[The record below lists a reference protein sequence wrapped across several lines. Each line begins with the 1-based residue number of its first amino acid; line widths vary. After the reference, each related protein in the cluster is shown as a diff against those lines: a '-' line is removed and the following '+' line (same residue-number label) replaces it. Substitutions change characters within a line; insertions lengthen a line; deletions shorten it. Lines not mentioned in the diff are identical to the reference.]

1 MKQMKFSSKK
11 KWQKLQDSLCKE
23 WPKLV
28 VRSVRK
34 INQIFIKSV
43 VKKALDE
50 DLKPKGDITT
60 NLISFKNKKTTAKII
75 AKQNG
80 VIAGL
85 DFCRAAFKLVGK
97 ETIFVSK
104 IKDGSKVKK
113 NKVIAEIRAKTKT
126 ILIAERTA
134 LNFLNHASGIASL
147 TSQFVQKVNKKTKI
161 CCTRKTTPNLRL
173 LEKYAVKRGGGH
185 NHRYNLSDE
194 ILIKDNHI
202 NVEESLK
209 NFVKKAIKTKR
220 IVTVEIE
227 NVKQLN
233 QVLGLKF
240 KRILFDNMSIKQ
252 LRKCLKLCK
261 KKYETEYSGNAN
273 LKNLRKIS
281 NTGVKRISVGSITHS
296 SNAFDTSLLFR

>member
-1 MKQMKFSSKK
+1 M
-11 KWQKLQDSLCKE
+11 
-23 WPKLV
+23 V
-28 VRSVRK
+28 VRSVQK
-34 INQIFIKSV
+34 YINTI

-50 DLKPKGDITT
+50 DLKPHGDITT
-60 NLISFKNKKTTAKII
+60 NLISFKDKKATAKII

-80 VIAGL
+80 IIAGL
-85 DFCRAAFKLVGK
+85 DFCKTAFKLVGK
-97 ETIFVSK
+97 ETIFISK
-104 IKDGSKVKK
+104 VKDGSKVKK
-113 NKVIAEIRAKTKT
+113 NKVIAEIKAKTKT

-147 TSQFVQKVNKKTKI
+147 TNQFVQKVNKKTKI

-202 NVEESLK
+202 SSEDSLK
-209 NFVKKAIKTKR
+209 NLVKKAIKTKK

-227 NVKQLN
+227 NLKQLN

-240 KRILFDNMSIKQ
+240 KRMLFDNMNTKQ
-252 LRKCLKLCK
+252 LSKCLKLCK
-261 KKYETEYSGNAN
+261 NKYETEYSGNAD
-273 LKNLRKIS
+273 LKNIKKIS
-281 NTGVKRISVGSITHS
+281 NTGINRISVGAITHS
-296 SNAFDTSLLFR
+296 AKSFDTSLALN

>member
-1 MKQMKFSSKK
+1 V
-11 KWQKLQDSLCKE
+11 L
-23 WPKLV
+23 
-28 VRSVRK
+28 K
-34 INQIFIKSV
+34 INQIYINSI
-43 VKKALDE
+43 VKQALKE
-50 DLKPKGDITT
+50 DLRPNGDITT
-60 NLISFKNKKTTAKII
+60 NLISSKNKSIKAKII

-97 ETIFVSK
+97 ESIFTSK
-104 IKDGSKVKK
+104 VKDGSKVKK
-113 NKVIAEIRAKTKT
+113 NKIIAEIKAKTKT

-147 TSQFVQKVNKKTKI
+147 TNQFVQKINKRTKI

-173 LEKYAVKRGGGH
+173 LEKYAVKKGGGH

-202 NVEESLK
+202 SAEESLRDL
-209 NFVKKAIKTKR
+209 VKKAIKTKK

-227 NVKQLN
+227 NFKQLN

-240 KRILFDNMSIKQ
+240 KRILFDNMNAKQ

-261 KKYETEYSGNAN
+261 SKYETEYSGNAD
-273 LKNLRKIS
+273 LKNIKKIS
-281 NTGVKRISVGSITHS
+281 NTGINRISVGAITHS
-296 SNAFDTSLLFR
+296 AKSFDTSLVLS

>member
-1 MKQMKFSSKK
+1 M
-11 KWQKLQDSLCKE
+11 L
-23 WPKLV
+23 
-28 VRSVRK
+28 K
-34 INQIFIKSV
+34 INQNYINSI
-43 VKKALDE
+43 VKQALKE
-50 DLKPKGDITT
+50 DLKPSGDITT
-60 NLISFKNKKTTAKII
+60 KLINFKNKKIKAKII

-97 ETIFVSK
+97 ESIFTSK
-104 IKDGSKVKK
+104 VKDGSRVKK
-113 NKVIAEIRAKTKT
+113 NKIIAEIKAKTKT

-147 TSQFVQKVNKKTKI
+147 TNQFVQKVNKRTKI

-173 LEKYAVKRGGGH
+173 LEKYAVKKGGGF

-202 NVEESLK
+202 SVEENLRDL
-209 NFVKKAIKTKR
+209 VKKAIKTKK

-227 NVKQLN
+227 NFNQLS

-240 KRILFDNMSIKQ
+240 KRILFDNMNTKQ
-252 LRKCLKLCK
+252 LSKCLKLCK
-261 KKYETEYSGNAN
+261 NKYETEYSGNAD
-273 LKNLRKIS
+273 LKNIKKIS
-281 NTGVKRISVGSITHS
+281 NTGINRISVGAITHS
-296 SNAFDTSLLFR
+296 AKSFDTSLLFD

>member
-1 MKQMKFSSKK
+1 V
-11 KWQKLQDSLCKE
+11 L
-23 WPKLV
+23 
-28 VRSVRK
+28 K
-34 INQIFIKSV
+34 INQNYINSI
-43 VKKALDE
+43 VKQALKE
-50 DLKPKGDITT
+50 DLRPNGDITT
-60 NLISFKNKKTTAKII
+60 KLISFKNKKIKARII

-97 ETIFVSK
+97 ESIFTSK
-104 IKDGSKVKK
+104 VKDGSKVKK
-113 NKVIAEIRAKTKT
+113 NKIIAEIKAKTKT

-147 TSQFVQKVNKKTKI
+147 TNQFVQKVNKRTKI

-173 LEKYAVKRGGGH
+173 LDKYAVKKGGGH

-202 NVEESLK
+202 SAEENLRDL
-209 NFVKKAIKTKR
+209 VKKVIKTKK

-227 NVKQLN
+227 NLKQLN

-240 KRILFDNMSIKQ
+240 KRILFDNMNTKQ
-252 LRKCLKLCK
+252 LSKCLKLCK
-261 KKYETEYSGNAN
+261 NKYETEYSGNAD
-273 LKNLRKIS
+273 LKNIKKIS
-281 NTGVKRISVGSITHS
+281 NTGVNRISVGAITHS
-296 SNAFDTSLLFR
+296 AKSFDTSLALN